1 MDIAF
6 LVAFLVTIV
15 SLWLLRPVAI
25 SVGLVDRPGGHKTH
39 NGDIP
44 LIGGIAMYL
53 GVAASIL
60 LFKPLSAWLPFLTA
74 GGLLLLVG
82 ALDDY
87 RELRV
92 SSRILTQLVAGVI
105 MAVGADN
112 VLWSLGDLG
121 GTGIIELG
129 ALAMPFTVLCVIGA
143 INAMNMSDGV
153 DGLAGSLALVT
164 VSLVMLLVV
173 MRGGV
178 DDLGA
183 LLLFPAVLVPFLAV
197 NLCGGNNCSRAFMGD
212 AGSTFL
218 GFSLAWSLVEHSQG
232 ADAAYRPVTAV
243 WLMAV
248 PLIDTVSLMIRRIL
262 KGQSPFRP
270 DRHHL
275 HHVLLAAGLNPRQVL
290 LVVVVMAVAMGGIGV
305 AGEIARVPDWLMASA
320 FVAVGMV
327 YLFAVQH
334 AWRVKRALSRLLA

>member
-1 MDIAF
+1 M
-6 LVAFLVTIV
+6 
-15 SLWLLRPVAI
+15 
-25 SVGLVDRPGGHKTH
+25 GLVDRPGGHKTH
-39 NGDIP
+39 KGEIP

-53 GVAASIL
+53 GVAASVL
-60 LFKPLSAWLPFLTA
+60 LFKPLNAWLPFLAA
-74 GGLLLLVG
+74 GGLLLLIG

-92 SSRILTQLVAGVI
+92 SFRILTQLVAGVI
-105 MAVGADN
+105 MAVGANN

-121 GTGIIELG
+121 GTGIVELG
-129 ALAMPFTVLCVIGA
+129 ALAVPFTILCVVGV
-143 INAMNMSDGV
+143 INAMNMSDGM

-164 VSLVMLLVV
+164 VSLVMLLVA

-178 DDLGA
+178 EDLGA
-183 LLLFPAVLVPFLAV
+183 LMLFPAVLVPFLAV

-218 GFSLAWSLVEHSQG
+218 GFSLAWVLVEHSQG
-232 ADAAYRPVTAV
+232 EDAAYRPVTAL

-262 KGQSPFRP
+262 KGHSPFLP
-270 DRHHL
+270 DRHHF
-275 HHVLLAAGLNPRQVL
+275 HHVLLAAGLKPRQAL
-290 LVVVVMAVAMGGIGV
+290 MVVVVIALAMGGIGV
-305 AGEIARVPDWLMASA
+305 AAEIMLVPEWLMALI
-320 FVAVGMV
+320 FVAVGLL